1 MKKVNLPGH
10 NKGIPHEGGSPEVTS
25 MGRGGGR
32 FGRGTGRLGVS
43 RSSTLQPRQR
53 FEGDI
58 QDLQGK
64 TYELV
69 GNKSAD
75 LYTETTKHIA
85 SYVAIKCQ
93 HGGDIR
99 RVVET
104 RARPMMTAPNRT
116 AIATQLGIPETTI
129 VGEGDAARIVLDP
142 LVQMM
147 FAEEVKEHVKRTRKL
162 EENIK
167 FLWTVLWAQSSQ
179 AVRNRLEAL
188 NTYETMKQESDGL
201 ELLIAIKDLLYNV
214 QDRKYV
220 PLSIHLAKRQFYLN
234 SQGRSTSVA
243 AYYEQFNNIIDMMEH
258 CGASLGE
265 DDGIITKVLEHND
278 IDPTAATATQK
289 ENARIEAQE
298 WYYGLAFLMG
308 ADRVRFGRYLEDLEN
323 DFTQGVDRY
332 PKSRVDAHHVLAN
345 WKQDPRNLVRLTGGN
360 DGVQFTNMALNEQ
373 DMMTQQQQDDIQEA
387 HDNIQEPNDN
397 TSETEGTTLT
407 TVTTKAPTTNT
418 TSRGGRYGGRGGGRG
433 RGHGRN
439 VITCFRCGQRGHYA
453 SECDATSEEVEQY
466 RGTKVQTTRHDSG
479 EQLLHSGVLQ
489 DDPDLDNDITT
500 SWAFHQVHMVH
511 DQAHL
516 ETRHGGRLPL
526 EWVLLDN
533 QSTIDVFVNRRLL
546 KNIRRIKQY
555 MYIHCTAG
563 VTRTNLVGELPGYGT
578 VWFHPDGI
586 ANILSLARV
595 KTKYRITFD
604 SDESNEFIVHK
615 PDGTTRNFKESSR
628 GLYYHDT
635 SIAVTEVARTGSV
648 LVTTVADNASNY
660 THTNYSRALLA
671 RKTQQ
676 IIGRPSVRDYI
687 RYVENNLIPNCP
699 ITRQDILT
707 AEHIFG
713 PDVGS
718 LKGKTSR
725 RQPRGV
731 GLYNHTQIP
740 PGVVDQYRDVIIAVD
755 VLYVNKLPFIATISR
770 YIRFGTVEF
779 LRNQKSTTLTQHVK
793 QVNRLYRQCGFR
805 PIYALMDGQFEPLR
819 GDLADMGIQLNTVS
833 NDEHVPEIERQ
844 IRTLKERTR
853 AIYCTLPFRKI
864 PHRVIIEMVYAAN
877 YWLNMFPRKGG
888 ISQTMSP
895 RTLLTGLTMNY
906 NRHCRLEFG
915 EYVQTHEEHDNSLNP
930 RTIGALALRPTGNVQ
945 GGYFFFSLT
954 TGKVINRMRWTSIP
968 MPKDVIDRVERMAR
982 QEHAGT
988 TLLFEDRDH
997 NAIVDVDDDDDDSE
1011 YEPKDDDDNDDDNGD
1026 DDDNNAPTNQPN
1038 EPYDDPGILGAEHDQ
1053 QHPDEENNNENNE
1066 NNNENDVVDENNN
1079 NYNNENT
1086 NENDDM
1092 QGEDGQTRLSNE
1104 NDIVPEN
1111 VNSAAMDDNPGGTTG
1126 VDPMPLPPIQV
1137 QNERTQRELNRIAWM
1152 GQQPVTFAG
1161 RTRAQAKQ
1169 HGITNV
1175 MTTHNNNTMTDFE
1188 RDLFNRRVTG
1198 IQLPAEYEDQLA
1210 TLKHTV
1216 LTQYTLKKGL
1226 QVFGP
1231 KGTEAVFSEMKQLHD
1246 RKVCE
1251 PVHRKDLSSGQ
1262 RNKALGYLM
1271 FLKQKRCG
1279 RIKGRGCADGR
1290 KQRVWTTKEDAT
1302 SPTVSTE
1309 AVLLTAVIDAKERRE
1324 VITVDIPGA
1333 FMQGDQDETVHMK
1346 LEGTLADLLARCDPT
1361 KYQPYLT
1368 TENGKTVLY
1377 VELVKALYGTI
1388 RAALIFWRK
1397 FTKQI
1402 TKWGFTVNPYDWCV
1416 ANKMVQ
1422 GSQLTITWHVDDLK
1436 ISHVN
1441 KAVLED
1447 LLKQLN
1453 GAFGK
1458 DGPLTIHRG
1467 KKHDYLGMWLD
1478 FSLDGKVQVQMFEYI
1493 DNMLA
1498 DLPEDMCGTV
1508 NSPAADH
1515 LFTVNETGKK
1525 LPRDQAEL
1533 FHHNVAKLL
1542 FLCKRARP
1550 DIQTAVAFLTT
1561 RVMAPDEDDYKK
1573 LARVM
1578 KYLRG
1583 TRAMPLTLE
1592 ADNLQVIKW
1601 WIDGAFATHQDMRSH
1616 TGGALSLGKG
1626 VITGVSTRQKLTT
1639 RSSTEAELVA
1649 VDDCMSLILWTRYF
1663 LEAQG
1668 YGVDDAIIYQ
1678 DNKSAIL
1685 LEQNGRASSTRRT
1698 RHLNIRYFFV
1708 TDRIKKNEV
1717 HIRYCPT
1724 HNMLADYFTKPLQ
1737 GAAFRKFRDAIMNY
1751 DLVRSDVHPSDHR
1764 SVLDHERANEQSHAI
1779 AVRLKANHGQT
1790 ESEGKKDL
1798 IQAKRNRFE

>member
-1 MKKVNLPGH
+1 MKKVNLPGR
-10 NKGIPHEGGSPEVTS
+10 NKGIPREGGPPEVTS

-32 FGRGTGRLGVS
+32 FGRGTGRLGVP
-43 RSSTLQPRQR
+43 RPSTLQPRQR

-373 DMMTQQQQDDIQEA
+373 DMMTQQQQDDTQEA

-489 DDPDLDNDITT
+489 DDPDLDNDTT
-500 SWAFHQVHMVH
+500 MSWAFHQVHMVH
-511 DQAHL
+511 DQTHL

-635 SIAVTEVARTGSV
+635 SITVTEEARTGSV

-660 THTNYSRALLA
+660 THTDYSRALLA

-699 ITRQDILT
+699 ITRRDILT

-718 LKGKTSR
+718 LKGKTPR

-793 QVNRLYRQCGFR
+793 QVNQLYRQRGFR

-864 PHRVIIEMVYAAN
+864 PRRVIIEMVYAAN

-1011 YEPKDDDDNDDDNGD
+1011 YEPEDDDDNDDDNDD

-1137 QNERTQRELNRIAWM
+1137 QNERTERELNRIAWM

-1251 PVHRKDLSSGQ
+1251 PVHRKDLSS
-1262 RNKALGYLM
+1262 
-1271 FLKQKRCG
+1271 
-1279 RIKGRGCADGR
+1279 D
-1290 KQRVWTTKEDAT
+1290 KE
-1302 SPTVSTE
+1302 
-1309 AVLLTAVIDAKERRE
+1309 IRR
-1324 VITVDIPGA
+1324 
-1333 FMQGDQDETVHMK
+1333 
-1346 LEGTLADLLARCDPT
+1346 
-1361 KYQPYLT
+1361 
-1368 TENGKTVLY
+1368 
-1377 VELVKALYGTI
+1377 
-1388 RAALIFWRK
+1388 
-1397 FTKQI
+1397 
-1402 TKWGFTVNPYDWCV
+1402 
-1416 ANKMVQ
+1416 
-1422 GSQLTITWHVDDLK
+1422 
-1436 ISHVN
+1436 
-1441 KAVLED
+1441 
-1447 LLKQLN
+1447 
-1453 GAFGK
+1453 
-1458 DGPLTIHRG
+1458 
-1467 KKHDYLGMWLD
+1467 
-1478 FSLDGKVQVQMFEYI
+1478 
-1493 DNMLA
+1493 
-1498 DLPEDMCGTV
+1498 
-1508 NSPAADH
+1508 
-1515 LFTVNETGKK
+1515 
-1525 LPRDQAEL
+1525 
-1533 FHHNVAKLL
+1533 
-1542 FLCKRARP
+1542 
-1550 DIQTAVAFLTT
+1550 
-1561 RVMAPDEDDYKK
+1561 
-1573 LARVM
+1573 
-1578 KYLRG
+1578 
-1583 TRAMPLTLE
+1583 
-1592 ADNLQVIKW
+1592 
-1601 WIDGAFATHQDMRSH
+1601 
-1616 TGGALSLGKG
+1616 
-1626 VITGVSTRQKLTT
+1626 
-1639 RSSTEAELVA
+1639 
-1649 VDDCMSLILWTRYF
+1649 
-1663 LEAQG
+1663 
-1668 YGVDDAIIYQ
+1668 
-1678 DNKSAIL
+1678 
-1685 LEQNGRASSTRRT
+1685 
-1698 RHLNIRYFFV
+1698 
-1708 TDRIKKNEV
+1708 
-1717 HIRYCPT
+1717 
-1724 HNMLADYFTKPLQ
+1724 
-1737 GAAFRKFRDAIMNY
+1737 
-1751 DLVRSDVHPSDHR
+1751 
-1764 SVLDHERANEQSHAI
+1764 
-1779 AVRLKANHGQT
+1779 
-1790 ESEGKKDL
+1790 
-1798 IQAKRNRFE
+1798 

>member
-1 MKKVNLPGH
+1 MKKVNLPGR
-10 NKGIPHEGGSPEVTS
+10 NKGIPREGGSPEVTS

-32 FGRGTGRLGVS
+32 FGRGTGRLGVP
-43 RSSTLQPRQR
+43 RPSTLQPRQR

-93 HGGDIR
+93 HGGDIC
-99 RVVET
+99 RVVKT

-129 VGEGDAARIVLDP
+129 VGEGDAACIVLDP

-234 SQGRSTSVA
+234 SQGRSTSGA

-360 DGVQFTNMALNEQ
+360 DGFQFTNMVLNEQ

-511 DQAHL
+511 DQTHL

-660 THTNYSRALLA
+660 THTDYSRALLA

-699 ITRQDILT
+699 ITRRDILT

-793 QVNRLYRQCGFR
+793 QVNRLY
-805 PIYALMDGQFEPLR
+805 
-819 GDLADMGIQLNTVS
+819 
-833 NDEHVPEIERQ
+833 
-844 IRTLKERTR
+844 
-853 AIYCTLPFRKI
+853 
-864 PHRVIIEMVYAAN
+864 
-877 YWLNMFPRKGG
+877 
-888 ISQTMSP
+888 
-895 RTLLTGLTMNY
+895 
-906 NRHCRLEFG
+906 
-915 EYVQTHEEHDNSLNP
+915 
-930 RTIGALALRPTGNVQ
+930 
-945 GGYFFFSLT
+945 
-954 TGKVINRMRWTSIP
+954 
-968 MPKDVIDRVERMAR
+968 
-982 QEHAGT
+982 
-988 TLLFEDRDH
+988 
-997 NAIVDVDDDDDDSE
+997 
-1011 YEPKDDDDNDDDNGD
+1011 
-1026 DDDNNAPTNQPN
+1026 
-1038 EPYDDPGILGAEHDQ
+1038 
-1053 QHPDEENNNENNE
+1053 
-1066 NNNENDVVDENNN
+1066 
-1079 NYNNENT
+1079 
-1086 NENDDM
+1086 
-1092 QGEDGQTRLSNE
+1092 
-1104 NDIVPEN
+1104 
-1111 VNSAAMDDNPGGTTG
+1111 
-1126 VDPMPLPPIQV
+1126 
-1137 QNERTQRELNRIAWM
+1137 
-1152 GQQPVTFAG
+1152 
-1161 RTRAQAKQ
+1161 
-1169 HGITNV
+1169 
-1175 MTTHNNNTMTDFE
+1175 
-1188 RDLFNRRVTG
+1188 
-1198 IQLPAEYEDQLA
+1198 
-1210 TLKHTV
+1210 
-1216 LTQYTLKKGL
+1216 
-1226 QVFGP
+1226 
-1231 KGTEAVFSEMKQLHD
+1231 
-1246 RKVCE
+1246 
-1251 PVHRKDLSSGQ
+1251 
-1262 RNKALGYLM
+1262 
-1271 FLKQKRCG
+1271 
-1279 RIKGRGCADGR
+1279 
-1290 KQRVWTTKEDAT
+1290 
-1302 SPTVSTE
+1302 
-1309 AVLLTAVIDAKERRE
+1309 
-1324 VITVDIPGA
+1324 
-1333 FMQGDQDETVHMK
+1333 
-1346 LEGTLADLLARCDPT
+1346 
-1361 KYQPYLT
+1361 
-1368 TENGKTVLY
+1368 
-1377 VELVKALYGTI
+1377 
-1388 RAALIFWRK
+1388 
-1397 FTKQI
+1397 
-1402 TKWGFTVNPYDWCV
+1402 
-1416 ANKMVQ
+1416 
-1422 GSQLTITWHVDDLK
+1422 
-1436 ISHVN
+1436 
-1441 KAVLED
+1441 
-1447 LLKQLN
+1447 
-1453 GAFGK
+1453 
-1458 DGPLTIHRG
+1458 
-1467 KKHDYLGMWLD
+1467 
-1478 FSLDGKVQVQMFEYI
+1478 
-1493 DNMLA
+1493 
-1498 DLPEDMCGTV
+1498 
-1508 NSPAADH
+1508 
-1515 LFTVNETGKK
+1515 
-1525 LPRDQAEL
+1525 
-1533 FHHNVAKLL
+1533 
-1542 FLCKRARP
+1542 
-1550 DIQTAVAFLTT
+1550 
-1561 RVMAPDEDDYKK
+1561 
-1573 LARVM
+1573 
-1578 KYLRG
+1578 
-1583 TRAMPLTLE
+1583 
-1592 ADNLQVIKW
+1592 
-1601 WIDGAFATHQDMRSH
+1601 
-1616 TGGALSLGKG
+1616 
-1626 VITGVSTRQKLTT
+1626 
-1639 RSSTEAELVA
+1639 
-1649 VDDCMSLILWTRYF
+1649 
-1663 LEAQG
+1663 
-1668 YGVDDAIIYQ
+1668 
-1678 DNKSAIL
+1678 
-1685 LEQNGRASSTRRT
+1685 
-1698 RHLNIRYFFV
+1698 
-1708 TDRIKKNEV
+1708 
-1717 HIRYCPT
+1717 
-1724 HNMLADYFTKPLQ
+1724 
-1737 GAAFRKFRDAIMNY
+1737 
-1751 DLVRSDVHPSDHR
+1751 
-1764 SVLDHERANEQSHAI
+1764 
-1779 AVRLKANHGQT
+1779 
-1790 ESEGKKDL
+1790 
-1798 IQAKRNRFE
+1798 